1 MTNGEQPIPLEGVI
15 SHMLKLVKNVPFAL
29 IVHALSDK
37 KSFRLIFL

>member
-1 MTNGEQPIPLEGVI
+1 MTNREQPTPLEGVI

-29 IVHALSDK
+29 NVHALSDK